1 MPRRK
6 PFTPTVMTTKEVVRF
21 MKREIA
27 KQPPAATVSF
37 NTFGPAIIK
46 AMKAQETATIKSG
59 QVIEATFHQYL
70 DACTIAGVPRTQE
83 GVDAIGKEILECQV
97 MLDAVALYGPVF
109 KNTITSYSG
118 GAKRAYYWDA
128 EWYASA
134 HLHPLKGGMAFLPW
148 GKGFKAEQARLAKLA
163 AGDGEAPAKKTKA
176 GTVER
181 TNDKAL
187 LDTIRKAIEQA
198 VILNRFEFKGGL
210 IDLAC
215 TIDPEFKV

>member
-1 MPRRK
+1 MP
-6 PFTPTVMTTKEVVRF
+6 
-21 MKREIA
+21 
-27 KQPPAATVSF
+27 TVSF
-37 NTFGPAIIK
+37 NAFGPAVIK
-46 AMKAQETATIKSG
+46 AMKAQEAATIKSG
-59 QVIEATFHQYL
+59 EVIDATFRQYL

-97 MLDAVALYGPVF
+97 MLDAIAIYGPVF

-118 GAKRAYYWDA
+118 GAKRAYYWNA

-163 AGDGEAPAKKTKA
+163 AEGAGEAPAKKIKA

-215 TIDPEFKV
+215 TIDPDFKV

>member
-1 MPRRK
+1 MN
-6 PFTPTVMTTKEVVRF
+6 
-21 MKREIA
+21 
-27 KQPPAATVSF
+27 TVSF
-37 NTFGPAIIK
+37 NTFGSTVIK
-46 AMKAQETATIKSG
+46 AMKAQEAAAIKSG
-59 QVIEATFHQYL
+59 ELIEATFLQYL

-97 MLDAVALYGPVF
+97 MLDAIALLGPVF

-128 EWYASA
+128 QWYASA
-134 HLHPLKGGMAFLPW
+134 HLHPLKGGLAFLPW

-163 AGDGEAPAKKTKA
+163 EGTSEAPAKKTKA

-181 TNDKAL
+181 TNNKAL

-198 VILNRFEFKGGL
+198 VILNRLEVKSIL
-210 IDLAC
+210 IDAAC
-215 TIDPEFKV
+215 DIDPDFKV

>member
-1 MPRRK
+1 MN
-6 PFTPTVMTTKEVVRF
+6 
-21 MKREIA
+21 
-27 KQPPAATVSF
+27 TVSF
-37 NTFGPAIIK
+37 NTFGSTVIK
-46 AMKAQETATIKSG
+46 AMKAQEAAAIKSG
-59 QVIEATFHQYL
+59 ELIEATFLQYL

-97 MLDAVALYGPVF
+97 MLDAIAVLGPVF

-128 EWYASA
+128 QWYASA

-148 GKGFKAEQARLAKLA
+148 GKGFKAEEARLAKLA
-163 AGDGEAPAKKTKA
+163 AEGTSESPAKKTKA

-181 TNDKAL
+181 TNNKSL

-198 VILNRFEFKGGL
+198 ALLNQLEIKSIL
-210 IDLAC
+210 IDAAC
-215 TIDPEFKV
+215 VIDPDFKV

>member
-1 MPRRK
+1 MG
-6 PFTPTVMTTKEVVRF
+6 
-21 MKREIA
+21 
-27 KQPPAATVSF
+27 TVSF
-37 NTFGPAIIK
+37 NAFGPAVIK
-46 AMKAQETATIKSG
+46 AMKAQEAAAIKSG
-59 QVIEATFHQYL
+59 QVIDDTFRQYL

-83 GVDAIGKEILECQV
+83 GVDAIGDEILECQV
-97 MLDAVALYGPVF
+97 MLDAIAIYGPVF

-118 GAKRAYYWDA
+118 GAKRAYYWG
-128 EWYASA
+128 EQWYASA
-134 HLHPLKGGMAFLPW
+134 HLAPVKGGLPFLPW
-148 GKGFKAEQARLAKLA
+148 GKGAKAEAARLAKLA

-215 TIDPEFKV
+215 TIDPDFKV